1 LANCTG
7 DALSRGF
14 FFNERTM
21 SRIFYAINQRV
32 TKDINEVW
40 WSVDTRHSIGC
51 IYKGSEHID
60 IHICIYI
67 YKSVE
72 IV

>member
-1 LANCTG
+1 
-7 DALSRGF
+7 
-14 FFNERTM
+14 M

-60 IHICIYI
+60 IHIYVYI
-67 YKSVE
+67 
-72 IV
+72 